1 MKSLNVLL
9 FVLISL
15 LLGFVY
21 GTDKG
26 PVHIYGLTKRFVI
39 FGDFNFD
46 AIFIVDVDMG
56 GIVGQLILN
65 DEELDPENQG
75 ISYQDVEGGL
85 PNAIENWTK
94 PIGITTCDTCLD
106 LWMTSH
112 KRFNFYRIRLTRPL
126 MEMADNA
133 DFTEFADS
141 IIEPYDP
148 WGQQKEQPFDNGQGR
163 YMAMKRDGSVG
174 FFSHRVYG
182 LFQFLERNEKGENV
196 LEVPA
201 SKMIANDSQLMG
213 VLAY

>member
-21 GTDKG
+21 GTGKG

-85 PNAIENWTK
+85 PNAIEN
-94 PIGITTCDTCLD
+94 
-106 LWMTSH
+106 
-112 KRFNFYRIRLTRPL
+112 
-126 MEMADNA
+126 
-133 DFTEFADS
+133 
-141 IIEPYDP
+141 
-148 WGQQKEQPFDNGQGR
+148 
-163 YMAMKRDGSVG
+163 
-174 FFSHRVYG
+174 
-182 LFQFLERNEKGENV
+182 
-196 LEVPA
+196 
-201 SKMIANDSQLMG
+201 
-213 VLAY
+213 